1 MLSETAPILLVFC
14 TVPDTETAQRLAR
27 TLVEERLAACV
38 NILPGVLSGYRW
50 QGALQQDGELL
61 LICKTT
67 AATYAALEARL
78 RELHPYELPECIAVE
93 ARAGLPAY
101 LDWIRAQT
109 REDTD

>member
-38 NILPGVLSGYRW
+38 NILPGVVSVYRW
-50 QGALQQDGELL
+50 QGALQQEGELL

-78 RELHPYELPECIAVE
+78 RELHPYELPEILALE
-93 ARAGLPAY
+93 PAHALAAY
-101 LDWIRAQT
+101 ADWVT
-109 REDTD
+109 RETA